1 LPETP
6 LVHEAVSTT
15 KGCYLGQEVVARLRA
30 YGSVRMML
38 MGLQFPGDVPLPP
51 RNALLIKANQRIG
64 IVKSGTYS
72 PALGAPVAL
81 TYLVCDHRRTGQTIS
96 FDVREVGQ
104 DIESKVLALPM
115 VMPPRREER
124 GRRLYDVAMK
134 RF

>member
-1 LPETP
+1 AAPRFGGVLLDTAAQETFRIEAGRPAMGLDIERNTLLPETP

-72 PALGAPVAL
+72 PAPGAPVAL
-81 TYLVCDHRRTGQTIS
+81 TYLDLGHRTPG
-96 FDVREVGQ
+96 
-104 DIESKVLALPM
+104 
-115 VMPPRREER
+115 
-124 GRRLYDVAMK
+124 
-134 RF
+134 